1 MTKNTRF
8 SPEVRQRAIRMVLES
23 QDEYDSQWAA
33 ICSIAPKIGCTPET
47 LRVWVRQ
54 HERDTGGGDGG
65 LTSAE
70 RQRLKE
76 LERENRELRRSND
89 ILRQA
94 SAYFGEG
101 GVRPP
106 LEKMMPLLDKLR
118 EQYGVGPVC
127 SELHIAPSTYY
138 HCQQQ
143 RHHPDKRSARAQHDD
158 WLKIEIQ
165 RVYDENHQVYGVRKV
180 WRQLLREG
188 IRVARCTV
196 ARLMAVMGLAGVL
209 RGKKV
214 RTTISR
220 KAVAAGDR
228 VNRQFVAE
236 RPDQL
241 WVADFTY
248 VSTWQGFVYVAFII
262 DVFAGYIVG
271 WRVSSSMETTFVL
284 DALEQALWAR
294 RPSGTIHHS
303 DKGSQYVS
311 LAYTERLKEAGLLAS
326 TGSTGDSYDNAMAES
341 INGLYKAEV
350 IHRKSWKNRAEVE
363 LATLTWVDWYNNRR
377 LLGRLGHTPPAEAE
391 KAYYASIGNDDLA
404 A

>member
-1 MTKNTRF
+1 
-8 SPEVRQRAIRMVLES
+8 S
-23 QDEYDSQWAA
+23 QGEYDSQWAT

-65 LTSAE
+65 LTTAE

-118 EQYGVGPVC
+118 EQYGVGPLC

-143 RHHPDKRSARAQHDD
+143 RHHPDKRSARAQRDN
-158 WLKIEIQ
+158 WLKKEIQ
-165 RVYDENHQVYGVRKV
+165 RVYDENHKVYGVRKV

>member
-1 MTKNTRF
+1 TKNTRF

-94 SAYFGEG
+94 SAYFCEG

-158 WLKIEIQ
+158 WLKREIQ

-391 KAYYASIGNDDLA
+391 
-404 A
+404 

>member
-118 EQYGVGPVC
+118 EQYGVGPLC

-143 RHHPDKRSARAQHDD
+143 RHHPDKRSARAQRDD
-158 WLKIEIQ
+158 WLKKEIQ
-165 RVYDENHQVYGVRKV
+165 RVYDENHKVYGVRKV

-220 KAVAAGDR
+220 KAVVAGDR

-241 WVADFTY
+241 WVADSTY
-248 VSTWQGFVYVAFII
+248 VSTWQGVVYVAFII

-294 RPSGTIHHS
+294 RPSGTVHHS

-311 LAYTERLKEAGLLAS
+311 LAYTQRLKEAGLLAS

-377 LLGRLGHTPPAEAE
+377 LLERLGHTPPAEAE